1 MRPRL
6 RFHRSKSTRMS
17 ACRSACEGARSER
30 GLTGTLGAQPPTTGK
45 SPRASDEH
53 ADADSFALGI
63 PDALDTPVL
72 RRHELVALE
81 DDPRIRVLRSSR
93 GCRIERG
100 CTEFTH
106 SAA

>member
-1 MRPRL
+1 MQLTRASADNAAGRQ
-6 RFHRSKSTRMS
+6 RAERSLTRS
-17 ACRSACEGARSER
+17 LETQSPIA
-30 GLTGTLGAQPPTTGK
+30 GK
-45 SPRASDEH
+45 SPGAPDEH
-53 ADADSFALGI
+53 ADPDPFALGI
-63 PDALDTPVL
+63 RDALDASVL